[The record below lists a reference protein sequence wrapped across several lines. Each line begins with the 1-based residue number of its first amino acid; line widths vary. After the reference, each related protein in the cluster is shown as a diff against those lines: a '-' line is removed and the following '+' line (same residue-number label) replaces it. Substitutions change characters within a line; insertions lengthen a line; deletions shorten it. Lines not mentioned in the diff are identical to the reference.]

1 MRSTFLFL
9 FAFLVVLLAL
19 GGSTEAQGNK
29 RGKIST
35 DLQIGITKK
44 IPKEQCKRKS
54 RKGDLVYIHYTGYL
68 KDGTVFDSSIGK
80 DSPFRFT
87 LGRGQVIA
95 GWDKGILGM
104 CLGEKRKLTIP
115 PHLGY
120 GDKSVGTIPAGATL
134 IFDTELVSIAGY
146 TPDIE
151 IAPSSSVEAP
161 AATEEAPIEKRDET
175 VSVVPAE
182 TTSEEIATTP
192 EPEPEEA
199 DEQFVSVL
207 PVDLD
212 VHPETGEAVKDE
224 L

>member
-1 MRSTFLFL
+1 MRPTFTFV
-9 FAFLVVLLAL
+9 FAFLVVLLAV

-29 RGKIST
+29 RGKT

-68 KDGTVFDSSIGK
+68 QDGTVFDSSIGK

-95 GWDKGILGM
+95 GWDRGILGM

-120 GDKSVGTIPAGATL
+120 GDKAVGTIPAGATL
-134 IFDTELVSIAGY
+134 IFDAELVSIAGY

-161 AATEEAPIEKRDET
+161 AATEEAPIEIPEET
-175 VSVVPAE
+175 VSVAPTE
-182 TTSEEIATTP
+182 TSSEDVATTP
-192 EPEPEEA
+192 EPEPVDA

-207 PVDLD
+207 PVELD

>member
-9 FAFLVVLLAL
+9 FAFLFVLLAL
-19 GGSTEAQGNK
+19 GGSTGAQENK

-54 RKGDLVYIHYTGYL
+54 RKGDMVYIHYTGYL
-68 KDGTVFDSSIGK
+68 NDGTVFDSSIGR

-134 IFDTELVSIAGY
+134 IFDAELVSIAGY

-151 IAPSSSVEAP
+151 IAPSSSDETP
-161 AATEEAPIEKRDET
+161 AATEEAPIEIPEET
-175 VSVVPAE
+175 VSVAAAE
-182 TTSEEIATTP
+182 TNTDDVATTP
-192 EPEPEEA
+192 EPKPEEA

-207 PVDLD
+207 PVDPD
-212 VHPETGEAVKDE
+212 GHPETGEAVKDE

>member
-9 FAFLVVLLAL
+9 FAFLVVLLVL
-19 GGSTEAQGNK
+19 EDSTEAQGNK
-29 RGKIST
+29 RGKYST

-54 RKGDLVYIHYTGYL
+54 RKGDMVYIHYTGYL
-68 KDGTVFDSSIGK
+68 QDGTVFDSSIGK

-134 IFDTELVSIAGY
+134 IFDAELVSIAGY

-161 AATEEAPIEKRDET
+161 AATEEAPIEIPET
-175 VSVVPAE
+175 VSVATAA
-182 TTSEEIATTP
+182 TTSEEVATTP